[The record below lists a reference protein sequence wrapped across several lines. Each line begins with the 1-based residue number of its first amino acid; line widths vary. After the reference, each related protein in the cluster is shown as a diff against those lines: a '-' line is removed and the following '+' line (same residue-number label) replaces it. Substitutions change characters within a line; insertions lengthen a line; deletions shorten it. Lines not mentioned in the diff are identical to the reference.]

1 MKTLPIAI
9 ALILFAATS
18 PIYAQSVSAP
28 VNASNYEEPPTL
40 SAKEILNPAFLA
52 GDGFSVKDEV
62 PSSTGRNRY
71 LIVSEYGEFEADGNI
86 MLERRIKE
94 VAAIRKLKETSRT
107 DQYKKALLAAASSP
121 LVVAKDVVT
130 NPVGTITGI
139 PKGLFKFVSRA
150 GQSVK
155 ERTNGRE
162 RSQYEDSNA
171 ANLIGFS
178 KAKRAVAIQ
187 LGVDPYSSN
196 ETLQRELN
204 GIAWATFAGKMTFSV
219 ATLPIGGAAGLALTS
234 AGVTNTLNKALIDQA
249 PAELR
254 LRNLNGMLAMGC
266 DRATANRFN
275 TNTAFSPSVQ
285 TAIVM
290 NLETLKGV
298 ANRAAF
304 VDLAGSEATDEG
316 DALFFLGTSRVL
328 AELHAKKPLA
338 RLQQVGRI
346 PVALGKDGRAVVAL
360 QWDYAAWTDNAA
372 NFIRLLKASDFGK
385 KPSGLMIAIS
395 GDASPLAQQK
405 LKEANIELNPR
416 IVPGPLK

>member
-1 MKTLPIAI
+1 MKKSVVTLLLVPFT
-9 ALILFAATS
+9 LL
-18 PIYAQSVSAP
+18 AQSVST
-28 VNASNYEEPPTL
+28 SSDTEEPPVL
-40 SAKEILNPAFLA
+40 SAKTILKPEFLA
-52 GDGFSVKDEV
+52 GDGFTVQDEV
-62 PSSTGRNRY
+62 PTSTGRNRY
-71 LIVSEYGEFEADGNI
+71 LIVSEYGEFEGDGNI

-94 VAAIRKLKETSRT
+94 VAAIHKLKEVSRT
-107 DQYKKALLAAASSP
+107 DEYKTALKTAVASP

-130 NPVGTITGI
+130 NPVGTISGV
-139 PKGLFKFVSRA
+139 PKGLFKFVNRA
-150 GQSVK
+150 GQTLK
-155 ERTNGRE
+155 EKTQGRE

-204 GIAWATFAGKMTFSV
+204 GIAWATYAGKMTFSIG
-219 ATLPIGGAAGLALTS
+219 TLPVGGAAGLALS
-234 AGVTNTLNKALIDQA
+234 AAGVTNTLNKTLLDQA
-249 PAELR
+249 PSELR
-254 LRNLNGMLAMGC
+254 LRNLKSMLAMGC
-266 DRATANRFN
+266 DREVANRFN
-275 TNTAFSPSVQ
+275 NNGAFSPSVQ

-290 NLETLKGV
+290 DLESMNGV

-346 PVALGKDGRAVVAL
+346 PVAVQKDGRAIVAI

-372 NFIRLLKASDFGK
+372 NFIGLFKASDFGK
-385 KPSGLMIAIS
+385 KPSGLTIAIS
-395 GDASPLAQQK
+395 GNASPLAQEN
-405 LKEANIELNPR
+405 LKKENIEL
-416 IVPGPLK
+416 ITQTAPGPLQL

>member
-1 MKTLPIAI
+1 MKKYIVLLLLAPCS
-9 ALILFAATS
+9 LLG
-18 PIYAQSVSAP
+18 QSVSAP
-28 VNASNYEEPPTL
+28 TNTEEPPTL
-40 SAKEILNPAFLA
+40 NAKEILNPAFLA
-52 GDGFSVKDEV
+52 GDGFSVNDEV
-62 PSSTGRNRY
+62 PTSTGRNRY
-71 LIVSEYGEFEADGNI
+71 LIASEYGEFEADGNI

-107 DQYKKALLAAASSP
+107 EQYKKALLAATTSP
-121 LVVAKDVVT
+121 LGVAKDVVT
-130 NPVGTITGI
+130 NPVGTITGV

-171 ANLIGFS
+171 ANLVGFS

-234 AGVTNTLNKALIDQA
+234 AGVTNTLNKTLVDQA

-254 LRNLNGMLAMGC
+254 LRNLNAMLAMGC
-266 DRATANRFN
+266 DRAAANRFN
-275 TNTAFSPSVQ
+275 NNIAFSPSVQ

-290 NLETLKGV
+290 NLETLNGV

-328 AELHAKKPLA
+328 AELHAKKPLV

-372 NFIRLLKASDFGK
+372 NFIGLLKASDFGK

-395 GDASPLAQQK
+395 GDASLLAQQK
-405 LKEANIELNPR
+405 LKEANIELNTR

>member
-1 MKTLPIAI
+1 MTFMKKYIVLLVLAPCS
-9 ALILFAATS
+9 LLGQSGS
-18 PIYAQSVSAP
+18 PP
-28 VNASNYEEPPTL
+28 TNTEEPPTL
-40 SAKEILNPAFLA
+40 SAKEILKPDFLA
-52 GDGFSVKDEV
+52 GDGFTVNDEV
-62 PSSTGRNRY
+62 PTSTGRNRY

-94 VAAIRKLKETSRT
+94 VAAIRKLKEVSRT
-107 DQYKKALLAAASSP
+107 DAYKNALKAAVASP
-121 LVVAKDVVT
+121 LGVAKDVVT

-234 AGVTNTLNKALIDQA
+234 AGVTNTLNQTLMDQA

-254 LRNLNGMLAMGC
+254 VRNLNGMLAMGC

-372 NFIRLLKASDFGK
+372 NFIGLLKASDFGK

-395 GDASPLAQQK
+395 GDASLLAQQK
-405 LKEANIELNPR
+405 LKEANIELNTR
-416 IVPGPLK
+416 VVPGPLK

>member
-1 MKTLPIAI
+1 MTKSLLPPGE
-9 ALILFAATS
+9 TV
-18 PIYAQSVSAP
+18 IY
-28 VNASNYEEPPTL
+28 E
-40 SAKEILNPAFLA
+40 
-52 GDGFSVKDEV
+52 
-62 PSSTGRNRY
+62 
-71 LIVSEYGEFEADGNI
+71 SEYGEFEADGNI

-107 DQYKKALLAAASSP
+107 DQYKKALLAATSSP

-139 PKGLFKFVSRA
+139 PKGLFKFVGRA

-155 ERTNGRE
+155 ERSHGRE

-187 LGVDPYSSN
+187 LGVDPYSSD

-204 GIAWATFAGKMTFSV
+204 GIAWATFVGKMTFSV

-234 AGVTNTLNKALIDQA
+234 AGVTNTLNKALVDQA

-254 LRNLNGMLAMGC
+254 LRNLNAMLAMGC

-275 TNTAFSPSVQ
+275 TNTAFSPTVQ

-316 DALFFLGTSRVL
+316 DALFYLGTSQAL
-328 AELHAKKPLA
+328 AELHARKPLA

-346 PVALGKDGRAVVAL
+346 PVALGKDGRAIVAL

-372 NFIRLLKASDFGK
+372 NFIGLLKASDFGK

-405 LKEANIELNPR
+405 LKEANIELNTR

>member
-1 MKTLPIAI
+1 MTKYLAI
-9 ALILFAATS
+9 LLLIPFSLLG
-18 PIYAQSVSAP
+18 QSGSAP
-28 VNASNYEEPPTL
+28 TNTEEPPTL
-40 SAKEILNPAFLA
+40 SAKEILNPDFLA
-52 GDGFSVKDEV
+52 GDGFTVQDEV
-62 PSSTGRNRY
+62 PTSTGRNRY
-71 LIVSEYGEFEADGNI
+71 LITSEYGEFEADGNI
-86 MLERRIKE
+86 MLERRINE
-94 VAAIRKLKETSRT
+94 VAAIRKLKEVSRT
-107 DQYKKALLAAASSP
+107 DAYKNAVKAAVASP
-121 LVVAKDVVT
+121 LGVAKDVVT
-130 NPVGTITGI
+130 NPVSTITGI
-139 PKGLFKFVSRA
+139 PKGLFKFVNRA
-150 GQSVK
+150 GQRVK

-171 ANLIGFS
+171 ANLVGFS
-178 KAKRAVAIQ
+178 KAKRMVAIQ
-187 LGVDPYSSN
+187 FGVDPYSNN

-204 GIAWATFAGKMTFSV
+204 GIAWATYAGKMTFSV
-219 ATLPIGGAAGLALTS
+219 ATMPIGGAAGLALTS
-234 AGVTNTLNKALIDQA
+234 AGVTNTLNKALVDQS

-254 LRNLNGMLAMGC
+254 LRNLNAMLAMGC
-266 DRATANRFN
+266 DRAAANRFN
-275 TNTAFSPSVQ
+275 NNTAFSPSVQ

-290 NLETLKGV
+290 NLQSLNGV

-338 RLQQVGRI
+338 RLQQVGRL

-372 NFIRLLKASDFGK
+372 NFIGLLKASDFGK

-395 GDASPLAQQK
+395 GNASPLAQQK
-405 LKEANIELNPR
+405 LNEANIELRTR